1 MKHERYDLAIL
12 GCGPAG
18 LSAAINAMIRNK
30 KVIVIGSDIC
40 SPPLYKA
47 QKIDNYLGIPESSGG
62 ELLQKFMDHAI
73 MMDVE
78 IINTKAT
85 VISEADEG
93 YSILAGDDVI
103 LARALVI
110 ATGTPYRATLPREDF
125 FLGKG
130 LGYCATCDGPLY
142 RDKDVLLIGH
152 SNEAETE
159 ARYMAE
165 ICSKVYY
172 LPLYQMAAEL
182 DQKIEIVD
190 AKPAA
195 IVGSEYVEGLEL
207 KGGRIIKVEGIFV
220 LGGETAPDRLVPGLE
235 IKNNHITVNRDQET
249 NLPGVFA
256 AGDCT
261 GPPYQVAKSVGE
273 GQVAGLNASK
283 YLTKQGDAPKA
294 N

>member
-18 LSAAINAMIRNK
+18 LSAAISATIRNK
-30 KVIVIGSDIC
+30 RVIVIGSDIC

-47 QKIDNYLGIPESSGG
+47 QKISNYLGIPETSGG

-73 MMDVE
+73 MMNVE

-85 VISEADEG
+85 VITEADEG
-93 YSILAGDDVI
+93 YNILVGDDLV
-103 LARALVI
+103 LTRALII
-110 ATGTPYRATLPREDF
+110 ATGIPYRATLPQEDF
-125 FLGKG
+125 FLGRG
-130 LGYCATCDGPLY
+130 LGYCATCDGPIY
-142 RDKDVLLIGH
+142 RNKDVLIIGH

-159 ARYMAE
+159 AKFMAE

-172 LPLYQMAAEL
+172 LPLYQMAIEL

-190 AKPAA
+190 AKPTA
-195 IVGSEYVEGLEL
+195 IVGTEYVEGLEL
-207 KGGRIIKVEGIFV
+207 KDGRIIKVEGIFV

-283 YLTKQGDAPKA
+283 YLSKQGDVPRA

>member
-18 LSAAINAMIRNK
+18 LSAAINATIRNK

-47 QKIDNYLGIPESSGG
+47 QKINNYLGISEVSGG

-73 MMDVE
+73 MMNVE
-78 IINTKAT
+78 IVNTKAT
-85 VISEADEG
+85 VISEADQG
-93 YSILAGDDVI
+93 YSIRVGDDVVFT
-103 LARALVI
+103 RALII
-110 ATGTPYRATLPREDF
+110 ATGIPYRATLPREDF

-142 RDKDVLLIGH
+142 RDQDVLIIGH
-152 SNEAETE
+152 SNEAEAE
-159 ARYMAE
+159 AKFMTE

-172 LPLYQMAAEL
+172 LPLYQVAVEL
-182 DQKIEIVD
+182 EQRIEIVD

-207 KGGRIIKVEGIFV
+207 KDGRIIKVEGIFV

-235 IKNNHITVNRDQET
+235 IKNNHITVNRNQET

-283 YLTKQGDAPKA
+283 YLTKQGDVPRA